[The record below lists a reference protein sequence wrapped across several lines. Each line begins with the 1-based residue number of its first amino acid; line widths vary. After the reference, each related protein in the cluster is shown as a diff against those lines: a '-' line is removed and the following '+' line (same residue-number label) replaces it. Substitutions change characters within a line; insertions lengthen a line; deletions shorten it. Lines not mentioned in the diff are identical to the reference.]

1 MNRPIFLAGV
11 AGVSEDSD
19 MGGEY
24 K

>member
-1 MNRPIFLAGV
+1 PIFLAGV
-11 AGVSEDSD
+11 AGISEESD